1 MYLQLQDKFV
11 VAFCFT
17 PWKGQAGQ
25 DRLSAR
31 EASNIEWEERDRMLQ
46 ALMNRESPVWCPSID
61 SRVIDVMTC
70 SCKEQYAAY
79 LL

>member
-46 ALMNRESPVWCPSID
+46 ALMNRKALFGVIID